1 MGIKNYLESHLLQ
14 FLYNDIA
21 LRGSELIIIP
31 SQAIIDVLNP
41 YSEWLLIMVFQT
53 MYETQRNY
61 YHIDSW

>member
-61 YHIDSW
+61 HIGSW